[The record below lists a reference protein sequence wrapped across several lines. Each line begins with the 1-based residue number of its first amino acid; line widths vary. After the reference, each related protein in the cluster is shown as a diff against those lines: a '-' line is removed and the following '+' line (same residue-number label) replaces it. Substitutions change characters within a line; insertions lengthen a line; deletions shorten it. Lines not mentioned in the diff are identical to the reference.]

1 MDHHNFPEFPNPADS
16 QYYQYPQTV
25 VETMPELSALSNV
38 IMELGIPACVIIA
51 SFWFIK
57 YTTDQGRKEREQF
70 WAKDAENDAKI
81 MQLVEKSS
89 DAIMSMKI
97 ALEQNTQAMRELT
110 LKSK

>member
-1 MDHHNFPEFPNPADS
+1 MSGHHLNPADQ
-16 QYYQYPQTV
+16 QYYNYQPV
-25 VETMPELSALSNV
+25 VEVMPELNALSNV

-70 WAKDAENDAKI
+70 WAKDAENDDKI

-110 LKSK
+110 RAK

>member
-1 MDHHNFPEFPNPADS
+1 MSGNHLNPADQ
-16 QYYQYPQTV
+16 QYYNYQPA
-25 VETMPELSALSNV
+25 VEVMPELNALSNV
-38 IMELGIPACVIIA
+38 VMELGIPACVIIA

-70 WAKDAENDAKI
+70 LAKDAENDAKI

-110 LKSK
+110 RAK

>member
-1 MDHHNFPEFPNPADS
+1 MSGHHFNPAD
-16 QYYQYPQTV
+16 QYYNYPTQATEV
-25 VETMPELSALSNV
+25 MPELSALSNV

-110 LKSK
+110 LKTK